1 MIQLRKSVS
10 RITVDPLETFGPNR
24 NRPFVVTLAPGD
36 LLTFRPLR
44 RRNEVSARLSDIYR
58 MILIGRSNA
67 ERMAKLR
74 DRKKR
79 LEDKRELRRLNR
91 GIRA

>member
-1 MIQLRKSVS
+1 MIQLRKAVS
-10 RITVDPLETFGPNR
+10 RITVDPLEAYGPNR

-44 RRNEVSARLSDIYR
+44 RRNEVSARLCDIYR

-67 ERMAKLR
+67 ERMQKLR
-74 DRKKR
+74 DRKTKK
-79 LEDKRELRRLNR
+79 EAARELRRLKR
-91 GIRA
+91 GIHQ